1 MLFHA
6 VTLTL
11 ENLKLKAVRLLV
23 PPITRAENVGRGGY
37 PQSIRVLVTF
47 SVDFLGHETRL
58 ERLRELVREKRENIL
73 EDVSPPL
80 ALEVSALVG
89 RRVVHAPLI
98 REAVLEDEAGALLVD
113 ISAANGVDVLAVLE
127 LDSELVARAD
137 KLEAVPA
144 RNGIFEFRERDFL
157 VPCGNE
163 LHRLFLRSK
172 DFTKIVVSDNHIEA
186 IVIGRGRE
194 IDRIL

>member
-1 MLFHA
+1 M
-6 VTLTL
+6 
-11 ENLKLKAVRLLV
+11 
-23 PPITRAENVGRGGY
+23 
-37 PQSIRVLVTF
+37 TF

-89 RRVVHAPLI
+89 RRVVHAPLF
-98 REAVLEDEAGALLVD
+98 REGVLEDEAGALLVD
-113 ISAANGVDVLAVLE
+113 ISAANGIDELAVFE
-127 LDSELVARAD
+127 LDSELVARTY

-144 RNGIFEFRERDFL
+144 RNGLFEFRERDFL